1 MCGMKWKIDTF
12 SISFSLALVPENL
25 FDKFDLE
32 GFSPHAD
39 DSV

>member
-1 MCGMKWKIDTF
+1 MKWKIDTF
-12 SISFSLALVPENL
+12 SISFTLILATENL
-25 FDKFDLE
+25 FDKFGMN